1 MSRVRISDP
10 AEFGRVAVLMGGASA
25 EREISLLTG
34 AAVLAALRSRG
45 IDAHRV
51 DPAEGLDALLARPG
65 FDRAWIALHGRG
77 GEDGLMQGA
86 LETLGIPYTGSGVLG
101 SALSMDKLRSKQL
114 FVAHGLA
121 TPRWRVM
128 HRAEE
133 AEAVIAELGLPLI
146 VKPAG
151 EGSSVGMSKVTR
163 AEELPAAFA
172 AAAPWAGPVLAEEW
186 ITGGEYS
193 VGVLQG
199 EVLPAVRIETP
210 RAFYDYEAKYFSD
223 DTRYHCPC
231 GLEPAVETDFARLVR
246 QAFAAVAASGWGR
259 VDFLLPQDGVPRFLE
274 VNTIPGMTSH
284 SLVPMGARQAGI
296 DFEELAWRVLETS
309 FAARQGDAD
318 DDAEVSHGTAG

>member
-1 MSRVRISDP
+1 MSRARITD
-10 AEFGRVAVLMGGASA
+10 AADFGRVAVLMGGDSA

-34 AAVLAALRSRG
+34 EAVLAALRRRG
-45 IDAHRV
+45 VDAVAV
-51 DPAEGLDALLARPG
+51 DPRSGLEPLLGAPG
-65 FDRAWIALHGRG
+65 FDRAWLALHGRG

-86 LETLGIPYTGSGVLG
+86 LESLGMPYTGSGVLG

-114 FVAHGLA
+114 FAAWGLA

-128 HRAEE
+128 HAPEESAEI
-133 AEAVIAELGLPLI
+133 AAELGLPLI

-151 EGSSVGMSKVTR
+151 EGSSVGMSKVT
-163 AEELPAAFA
+163 AVDELPAAFEEA
-172 AAAPWAGPVLAEEW
+172 GRWAGPVLVEEW
-186 ITGGEYS
+186 VSGGEYS

-231 GLEPAVETDFARLVR
+231 GLAPAREAEYAAQVR
-246 QAFAAVAASGWGR
+246 IAFAAVAASGWGR
-259 VDFLLPQDGVPRFLE
+259 VDFLLPEDGVPRFLE

-296 DFEELAWRVLETS
+296 DFDELVWRVLETS
-309 FAARQGDAD
+309 FEPRGASM
-318 DDAEVSHGTAG
+318 EVRHGATG

>member
-1 MSRVRISDP
+1 MSRMRISDP

-34 AAVLAALRSRG
+34 AAVLAALQSRG
-45 IDAHRV
+45 IDAHRM

-128 HRAEE
+128 HQAEE

-223 DTRYHCPC
+223 DTRYQCPC
-231 GLEPAVETDFARLVR
+231 GLEPAVETGFARLVR

-259 VDFLLPQDGVPRFLE
+259 VDFLLPEDGVPRFLE

-296 DFEELAWRVLETS
+296 NFEELAWRVLETS
-309 FAARQGDAD
+309 FAARHDDAD